1 MGRRVG
7 DWPWPSAQFWGKGEG
22 EGRGRHTG
30 AQAGEQCLPEQRQD
44 DGSRLG
50 GWGKGRQGP
59 TAFLSPVFWNES
71 SSPICLSFLSE
82 CLLSLGLLQRIL
94 SHVHLSSKQ

>member
-1 MGRRVG
+1 MSSISQSRGRMMCLG
-7 DWPWPSAQFWGKGEG
+7 W
-22 EGRGRHTG
+22 GRGR
-30 AQAGEQCLPEQRQD
+30 
-44 DGSRLG
+44 G
-50 GWGKGRQGP
+50 GRGP

-82 CLLSLGLLQRIL
+82 CLLSSGLLQRIP